1 MACCDRFGE
10 LYERKTGQA
19 YDKADEKLYHRLCQ
33 YGDEANAMKRAH
45 LKYEQMLRD
54 KKTLPSQMCPCSTV
68 YRLVQEIRKKAEKY
82 YMIY

>member
-1 MACCDRFGE
+1 
-10 LYERKTGQA
+10 
-19 YDKADEKLYHRLCQ
+19 
-33 YGDEANAMKRAH
+33 MKRAH

-54 KKTLPSQMCPCSTV
+54 KKMLPSQMCPCSTV